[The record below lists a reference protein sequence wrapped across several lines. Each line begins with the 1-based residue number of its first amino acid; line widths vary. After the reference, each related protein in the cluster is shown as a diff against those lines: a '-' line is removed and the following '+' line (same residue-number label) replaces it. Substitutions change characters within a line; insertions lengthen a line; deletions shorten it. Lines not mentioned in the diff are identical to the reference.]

1 MASAAPRSC
10 VTLGPMGLGSHPARG
25 LRSAA
30 AAACAGALVTGLLTS
45 CSSGPTPQATA
56 SDYLTAWSEQNWV
69 VMKQLVSNPP
79 ADFTAVNQAAFAD
92 LSVHRA
98 SFTAGTLSQSDLT
111 ASEPFTATL
120 ALSGVG
126 TVSLHPT
133 LHLVEVKGKWL
144 VQWSPAT
151 IVSQLRQGDQL
162 ALRTTWPARA
172 TILGAGGVPLTT
184 Q

>member
-56 SDYLTAWSEQNWV
+56 SDSLTAWSEQNWV

-79 ADFTAVNQAAFAD
+79 ADFTAVNQAALAH

-111 ASEPFTATL
+111 ASEPFTETL
-120 ALSGVG
+120 ALTGVG
-126 TVSLHPT
+126 TISIRLT
-133 LHLVEVKGKWL
+133 LNLVQVQGKWL
-144 VQWSPAT
+144 VQWTPAT
-151 IVSQLRQGDQL
+151 IAPQLRAGEQR
-162 ALRTTWPARA
+162 ALRTSWPARA
-172 TILGAGGVPLTT
+172 
-184 Q
+184 